1 MKKWQKGIVTTA
13 LVMGLVMPLGAQ
25 AQSSQ
30 AQLPENPGVVTN
42 VPEQESQHHGHH
54 KFKMRMS
61 VHQKMY
67 MTLLAEKYTPKQAA
81 EWQKVMKE
89 RERLIGELKAA
100 RNTSSHEGKME
111 DKAGQQ
117 VRSDKEDADRR
128 AQMEKFRSV
137 YGEFNAAIESGEAAK
152 IKEVMPKL
160 LEQMKAKNER
170 LAKKVA
176 EAKK

>member
-1 MKKWQKGIVTTA
+1 MKQWKKGIVTTA
-13 LVMGLVMPLGAQ
+13 LVMGLVMPIGAQ
-25 AQSSQ
+25 AQNVQ
-30 AQLPENPGVVTN
+30 AQPLSKPGAVTSI
-42 VPEQESQHHGHH
+42 PEQESQDHHGHH

-81 EWQKVMKE
+81 EWQSVFKE

-100 RNTSSHEGKME
+100 RKTSSPEGKM
-111 DKAGQQ
+111 DKQAK
-117 VRSDKEDADRR
+117 SESEDAERR
-128 AQMEKFRSV
+128 AHMEKARHV
-137 YGEFNAAIESGEAAK
+137 YGEFHAAIESGEEAK
-152 IKEVMPKL
+152 IKEVLPKL